1 MENKIRSLRQAKGWT
16 MRQLADAMSTADS
29 PVHFT
34 TVQKL
39 ERSTRRLTHEWAQR
53 IAEALG
59 VTITQV
65 MGEDQAVSSG
75 PALRMT
81 PVIGLVSAGAW
92 REAIQHPDD
101 EIAVP
106 ATSPN
111 TFALKV
117 HGDSMDKV
125 AAEGDYVIVDP
136 DKLGLLDGHLYVV
149 RNDEGEATFKRY
161 RANPAR
167 LEPCSNNPAHQTIM
181 LGQANF
187 SVIGKVDG
195 LYRSY
200 L

>member
-16 MRQLADAMSTADS
+16 MRELADAMSTPES

-34 TVQKL
+34 TLGKL

-59 VTITQV
+59 VSVAQV
-65 MGEDQAVSSG
+65 MGEEGLPG
-75 PALRMT
+75 PTLRMT

-101 EIAVP
+101 EISVP
-106 ATSPN
+106 ATGGN
-111 TFALKV
+111 TFALRV
-117 HGDSMDKV
+117 QGDSMDKV
-125 AAEGDYVIVDP
+125 ATEGDYVIVDP
-136 DKLGLLDGHLYVV
+136 DKPGLLDGHLYVV

-167 LEPCSNNPAHQTIM
+167 LEPCSNNPRHQTIM